1 MSGSL
6 NRVTLIGN
14 VGRDPEIRTTQS
26 GTRVASV
33 SIATSETWKD
43 KGTGD
48 RREATQWHKCVIWNE
63 GLIGVIEQ
71 YVKKGSKIFIE
82 GQMQTRKWTDQQ
94 GVEKYTTEVVL
105 QNFNGKLV
113 LLSGGGNSRDEDDD
127 QSAGQGGG
135 AQQSSGGYGY
145 GAGGGGR
152 GGGDL
157 NDDISDIP
165 F

>member
-1 MSGSL
+1 M
-6 NRVTLIGN
+6 LIGN
-14 VGRDPEIRTTQS
+14 VGRDPEIRTTQERNPRRHRLHRHVRNVEGQAQEPAARPRS
-26 GTRVASV
+26 GTR
-33 SIATSETWKD
+33 
-43 KGTGD
+43 
-48 RREATQWHKCVIWNE
+48 CVIWNE

-113 LLSGGGNSRDEDDD
+113 LLSSGGNGRDEDDD
-127 QSAGQGGG
+127 QAAGQSGG

-157 NDDISDIP
+157 DDDIP
-165 F
+165 FSPSFF

>member
-1 MSGSL
+1 
-6 NRVTLIGN
+6 
-14 VGRDPEIRTTQS
+14 
-26 GTRVASV
+26 
-33 SIATSETWKD
+33 
-43 KGTGD
+43 
-48 RREATQWHKCVIWNE
+48 VIWNE